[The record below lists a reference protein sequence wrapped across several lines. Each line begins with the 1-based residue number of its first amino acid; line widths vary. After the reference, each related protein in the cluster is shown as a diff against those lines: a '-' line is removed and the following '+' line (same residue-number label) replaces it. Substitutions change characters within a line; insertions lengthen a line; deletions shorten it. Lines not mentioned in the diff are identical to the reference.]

1 MANLT
6 DFLEPRLAKDVETSI
21 RARADYKE
29 WKELGELCNSFLW
42 SGIFTGGANDNLSQP
57 EKDIVTREENIMLG
71 IWHDDKF
78 LPAEMANSVL
88 GEVRDDEIVPYQ
100 RKLEPLVRFSALPQT
115 RLSHI
120 RDAAEKLSFAIVP
133 YEYIN
138 QNGIVE
144 KYAEEGQWQ
153 YAQEIRKGFEEVDAL
168 NKAVDVFEKLDV
180 YILCPVGFYD
190 PWQEVKDEQTKQKIF
205 GGELSQV
212 AMILGMLMPTQKNL
226 FQMSKT
232 NAENIESLNQA
243 MKSNFAEVRKTLD
256 NIQDQISWLEDA
268 VDVMKGEITRAAGVA
283 NAALNK
289 ATEVEYKL
297 ACLLD
302 PLIFAVPRGTD
313 LYDDDVNA
321 RLLMCF
327 GADMPLDFFLRRG
340 LVQVDSNGY
349 YDPIVRI
356 WN

>member
-1 MANLT
+1 
-6 DFLEPRLAKDVETSI
+6 
-21 RARADYKE
+21 
-29 WKELGELCNSFLW
+29 
-42 SGIFTGGANDNLSQP
+42 
-57 EKDIVTREENIMLG
+57 
-71 IWHDDKF
+71 
-78 LPAEMANSVL
+78 
-88 GEVRDDEIVPYQ
+88 
-100 RKLEPLVRFSALPQT
+100 
-115 RLSHI
+115 
-120 RDAAEKLSFAIVP
+120 
-133 YEYIN
+133 
-138 QNGIVE
+138 
-144 KYAEEGQWQ
+144 
-153 YAQEIRKGFEEVDAL
+153 
-168 NKAVDVFEKLDV
+168 
-180 YILCPVGFYD
+180 
-190 PWQEVKDEQTKQKIF
+190 
-205 GGELSQV
+205 
-212 AMILGMLMPTQKNL
+212 MILGMLMPTQKNL

-256 NIQDQISWLEDA
+256 NVQGQISWLVDA
-268 VDVMKGEITRAAGVA
+268 VDTMKGEITRAAGVA

-340 LVQVDSNGY
+340 LVQVNSNGY